1 MDAQE
6 QAQDLWL
13 TFYELLPDGVYS
25 NEAAKQEAKKFA
37 LIAANEAEKA
47 EYNVLV
53 KFGFVSPSYKS
64 SYWKQI
70 KEEIENI

>member
-70 KEEIENI
+70 KQEIENI